1 MEVLEALEGGRDSG
15 VVVRRC
21 GEGVVRDKGLKLC
34 PTTVPCMLPLE
45 LHLGLPSIVVIVGRG
60 ECVVGVGGP
69 ELFFKPE
76 GGVV

>member
-1 MEVLEALEGGRDSG
+1 MEDLEALEGGRDSG
-15 VVVRRC
+15 VVVRRY
-21 GEGVVRDKGLKLC
+21 GEGVFRDE
-34 PTTVPCMLPLE
+34 VPCMLPLE

-60 ECVVGVGGP
+60 ECVAGVSGP